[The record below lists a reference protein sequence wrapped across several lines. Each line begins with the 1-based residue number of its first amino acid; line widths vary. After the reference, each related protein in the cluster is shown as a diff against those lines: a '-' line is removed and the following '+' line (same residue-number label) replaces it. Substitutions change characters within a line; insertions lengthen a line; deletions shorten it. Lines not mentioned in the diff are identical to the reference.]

1 MHSHTSSDVDH
12 SLANEFMTAQSER
25 VTEHELAAA
34 AHIIINVK
42 RAERSSQWSQSV
54 MRMLHVGSG
63 LLGLLTFRIPSL
75 NFMTRRNAERDVQT
89 WSLAVKNL
97 IMITVRGNRYCHTL
111 RATDVTNCLDNMY
124 TSLCAQTGQFIS

>member
-75 NFMTRRNAERDVQT
+75 NTLPPPNDPSSSVEGAHRL
-89 WSLAVKNL
+89 S
-97 IMITVRGNRYCHTL
+97 ITFAGRAWVVHDTQKRG
-111 RATDVTNCLDNMY
+111 V
-124 TSLCAQTGQFIS
+124 